1 MSGPSTSPA
10 TREFSRA
17 DFRVGGLAQLA
28 RAALVMLVVMYPPL
42 ILALSGGLIWLAW
55 TLVTLRIPYFY
66 LYGTALVAV
75 LLALALLCSLVMLLW
90 RLRNEPP
97 CGIVLRP
104 QNNPAVFELIR
115 RIARRLGADPPGV
128 VLMQAGGDAA
138 IGYYDVQDAGRRSR
152 EHVLMLGVLNVLVCN
167 AAEFAALI
175 CHEIAHAAAW
185 DTLVSRGVW
194 RFYMAMG
201 AALCIHDPHDHGDSP
216 LLARIVH
223 LPLLGYFYLFT
234 LLYLYDCR
242 QREWRADRIA
252 AAICGPQRTRDLL
265 RKVHRLAKL
274 PELDVGRLA
283 EDAASRDNPPDSV
296 YDVFRERC
304 ATLSP
309 RRWDAVENEA
319 FMEPRS
325 VWSTHPNLADRFRR
339 LAKIEAPELPAQ
351 RPACDLF
358 LDWKRIEREMS
369 AVLLAAERVRLR
381 QLDRELDRV
390 VRC

>member
-1 MSGPSTSPA
+1 MGKPSATSGP
-10 TREFSRA
+10 RDFSRA
-17 DFRVGGLAQLA
+17 DFRVGWRAQLA
-28 RAALVMLVVMYPPL
+28 RAALALLVAAYPPS
-42 ILALSGGLIWLAW
+42 ILALASGLLWLAW
-55 TLVTLRIPYFY
+55 KLVTVRFAILY
-66 LYGTALVAV
+66 LWGTALLAV
-75 LLALALLCSLVMLLW
+75 LLALALLGSLVLLLW
-90 RLRNEPP
+90 RMRHEPP
-97 CGIVLRP
+97 AGIVLRP

-128 VLMQAGGDAA
+128 VLMQAGDDAA

-167 AAEFAALI
+167 TAELAALI
-175 CHEIAHAAAW
+175 CHEMAHAAAW
-185 DTLVSRGVW
+185 DTWVFRGVW

-201 AALCIHDPHDHGDSP
+201 AALCIHDPDDGDDSP

-234 LLYLYDCR
+234 LLFLYDCR

-351 RPACDLF
+351 RPASDLF